1 MTQTGSMG
9 LISADP
15 QGRGGTP
22 GRNSKIVGYL
32 APFSKAG
39 SGPPMPQQ
47 ASADKPDDQNHADQL
62 LRSSVERKNALSEST
77 DRRSHT
83 GIITPVWM
91 VGRQGL
97 NLHPPRS

>member
-9 LISADP
+9 LISAAP
-15 QGRGGTP
+15 FARGTP
-22 GRNSKIVGYL
+22 GRNNEIMGDL
-32 APFSKAG
+32 APFHKAG
-39 SGPPMPQQ
+39 PGPPMPQQ
-47 ASADKPDDQNHADQL
+47 ARADDPDGQNHADQL
-62 LRSSVERKNALSEST
+62 LRSSVERKNAFSEST
-77 DRRSHT
+77 DWRSHT